1 MARDFRPLARD
12 QVMLLPLDMREW
24 LPPEHFVWFLL
35 AVLDEL
41 DLSGFEAGRRRG
53 GVGRQGFD
61 PRMLLGLLVYGY
73 SQGQRSSRRIE
84 ELCATDVAYR
94 VICAQDPPDHTTIA
108 RFRQVHDEAVASLFV
123 QVLELAGEA
132 GLGRVGVIAVDGTR
146 VGANASWGKNRRR
159 SWLREQVDEAMA
171 EAERVDADE
180 DVRFGPGESGSR
192 VGDDWVE
199 PASRTAKIRAALARA
214 DEVAGQQGK
223 GRQARAGAWQ
233 RRVERAEQ
241 EHAGQRAEAEQRHR
255 DYQQRRAAAERYGS
269 AKPPG
274 RPAPPAD
281 EAAPTRRAAARVR
294 WARERRDEAAAKDA
308 AERQARDPV
317 ANLTDPESGWMPTGK
332 GWIQG
337 YNAQLAVSEDQLVLG
352 VQVTNATVDVDQ
364 FEPMLKLAER
374 GVEALNR
381 GRARKGTGSERIGR
395 VLADA
400 GYFSRHNLTA
410 AGPDRL
416 IAPAGRRRLDE
427 AARSAPSAEYAA
439 GDVAPEDPVAAM
451 KARMRDPA
459 QVAIYRRRGVI
470 VEPVNGHLKDRHGLR
485 QYARRGNAACQAE
498 TELATITAN
507 LLKIYRHGS

>member
-1 MARDFRPLARD
+1 
-12 QVMLLPLDMREW
+12 
-24 LPPEHFVWFLL
+24 
-35 AVLDEL
+35 
-41 DLSGFEAGRRRG
+41 
-53 GVGRQGFD
+53 
-61 PRMLLGLLVYGY
+61 
-73 SQGQRSSRRIE
+73 
-84 ELCATDVAYR
+84 
-94 VICAQDPPDHTTIA
+94 
-108 RFRQVHDEAVASLFV
+108 
-123 QVLELAGEA
+123 
-132 GLGRVGVIAVDGTR
+132 
-146 VGANASWGKNRRR
+146 
-159 SWLREQVDEAMA
+159 
-171 EAERVDADE
+171 
-180 DVRFGPGESGSR
+180 
-192 VGDDWVE
+192 
-199 PASRTAKIRAALARA
+199 
-214 DEVAGQQGK
+214 
-223 GRQARAGAWQ
+223 
-233 RRVERAEQ
+233 
-241 EHAGQRAEAEQRHR
+241 
-255 DYQQRRAAAERYGS
+255 
-269 AKPPG
+269 
-274 RPAPPAD
+274 
-281 EAAPTRRAAARVR
+281 VR

-364 FEPMLKLAER
+364 FEPMLKLAEQ

-381 GRARKGTGSERIGR
+381 GRARKGTASERIGR

-416 IAPAGRRRLDE
+416 IAPAGRRRLEE
-427 AARSAPSAEYAA
+427 AARSAPSPGFTTEATR
-439 GDVAPEDPVAAM
+439 DDPVAAM
-451 KARMRDPA
+451 KARMQDPD